1 MEDKLYKINEI
12 NKTLKSYLYHQNSSE
27 KLMETN
33 SQVISPTP
41 IPRKTHHTSHHHH
54 NHHHRQYLTKDKD
67 FFLWSS
73 NSKSSIL
80 LDEETSSGCGCS
92 SSGSASNDTQ
102 NLLLLNTLPPP
113 YVPSK
118 SVNSHEQ
125 NHLISNLACTS
136 TSSMGRNKSVV
147 VGNQETQTL
156 STATQ
161 TFPRKPRRPIK
172 KSSIHANAAAAINSQ
187 NLYCFVNTSYAVSSS
202 PHLDSNSQLTLNRHL
217 SSNQVGQKMM
227 IY

>member
-12 NKTLKSYLYHQNSSE
+12 NKTLKSYLYHQNSSDE
-27 KLMETN
+27 KQLMTTN

-41 IPRKTHHTSHHHH
+41 IPRSH
-54 NHHHRQYLTKDKD
+54 RPYLTKEKD

-92 SSGSASNDTQ
+92 SSGSGSNDTQ

-113 YVPSK
+113 YVPTK
-118 SVNSHEQ
+118 SVKSHEQ

-136 TSSMGRNKSVV
+136 TSSMGRNKA
-147 VGNQETQTL
+147 GNQETQTL

-172 KSSIHANAAAAINSQ
+172 KSGIHTNAAAINSQ

-202 PHLDSNSQLTLNRHL
+202 THLDSNSQLTLNRHL
-217 SSNQVGQKMM
+217 SSNQVGQKT
-227 IY
+227 I